1 MKRVKIFKSLIVV
14 AMLVVAFGMAHFI
27 PASAQPG
34 TAGDPLVPRSYV
46 DRQVAELREE
56 INELRAILSYMT
68 PGIVPTDVLTD
79 TSVFNVDREALFSE
93 MIQYFEAVYGELL
106 DAVAAIAINGGA
118 GQVVPFTPLNIP
130 AGQIL
135 IAEAG
140 AEFILRSG
148 LATAVSGPDGMVNV
162 TTGRD
167 IVDGYRIPTNN
178 LLLVPRSDGRGF
190 YADTDVWVM
199 IKGGYQ
205 IVN

>member
-1 MKRVKIFKSLIVV
+1 MKKVKIIKSVIVV
-14 AMLVVAFGMAHFI
+14 VMLVVAFGAAHFV

-34 TAGDPLVPRSYV
+34 TANDPLVPRSYV
-46 DRQVAELREE
+46 DRQVAELRAE
-56 INELRAILSYMT
+56 IAELRTVINYMT
-68 PGIVPTDVLTD
+68 PGFTPTDAPISGVE
-79 TSVFNVDREALFSE
+79 REMLFTE
-93 MIQYFEAVYGELL
+93 MIQYFESVYGEFLNSL
-106 DAVAAIAINGGA
+106 ATMTIGEGA

-130 AGQIL
+130 AGQML

-140 AEFILRSG
+140 AEFIVRSG

-167 IVDGYRIPTNN
+167 IVNGNRIPANN

-190 YADTDVWVM
+190 IAETDVWVM
-199 IKGGYQ
+199 FKGGFQ